1 MRVLYVRMIFV
12 DLVIFHIFM
21 QLLDADVW
29 IFETSLAVFPTLK
42 EGTLIFNNVH
52 RLNKQLLPA
61 VVELANNGTYWSRN
75 FNERRRSN
83 LKVILIAEDQF
94 EELKLISKDAAVR
107 IKVPALRVR
116 REDIESMVKYKL
128 RLLSRTYGKQVP
140 PVEAEALKR
149 LQAYD
154 PSLCFA

>member
-1 MRVLYVRMIFV
+1 M
-12 DLVIFHIFM
+12 
-21 QLLDADVW
+21 
-29 IFETSLAVFPTLK
+29 
-42 EGTLIFNNVH
+42 H